1 MSSHAGLRTRPLD
14 PVVTLPALRLRTLAP
29 LLLGAG
35 LAAAALVAKG
45 GTTLGPATSVAIAVT
60 LVGAGVAIYAQLFAP
75 TPQRRWGGVTL
86 ALLAGLTAW
95 TALSIAWSVAPA
107 DSWAEANRT
116 VAYLAAFAGALGI
129 ARLAPERGRTIIAA
143 VLVACLTV
151 CVVAMFDKAFPAVT
165 NSTAELARLRE
176 PLGYWNALGLL
187 AAMAVPAAL
196 WLGARREG
204 TALGRAT
211 AYPLLGIALV
221 TLLFAY
227 SRGALAALLAGLVVW
242 FAIVPLRLRSLVVLV
257 SGCLGAGAIT
267 AWAFSQDALSED
279 RQPLAE
285 RIAAGHSLAL
295 LLVAMILLLLAAGLA
310 VQWARENHP
319 PSPGLRRACA
329 LAALCAAALVP
340 VVALGAL
347 AASERGL
354 GGSVS
359 QAWNSFFAT
368 SATAPSYGPDRLTAT
383 GSKRGAYWSEAQA
396 VWNNN
401 RIEGA
406 GAGGYATARLRYRQ
420 DTVDVRHAHG
430 YLPQTAA
437 DLGIVGVLLSLAL
450 LAAWAI
456 AARRSTR
463 RPGPDPWAPAE
474 QPVWRTPGAWPGALA
489 ARGRALAPGHLNAR
503 LRSAYERAGAPAQ
516 AQPAVETARV
526 ELMVLVVIVV
536 IFGLHSAIDWTWAF
550 PGTALVALVCAGY
563 VAGHGPLAAVAA
575 RRSAPVQGRTAA
587 AVAIGVI
594 ALATVWA
601 IWQPQRAQAAVESS
615 AALLVNQRTA
625 DARLLAQTAARRDPV
640 SPEPLFQW
648 ADVEAAARQ
657 PRAGVIILERAQRAQ
672 PQNPDTWRALGQY
685 QLDVAGNPSGAY
697 QAFRAALRLDP
708 LSPTL
713 RASYSRAY
721 ERLPRRGAA
730 GQPPPRASR
739 TARRQAA
746 KRADAGA
753 AGTSAEAVARCR
765 QTVSKLQGQLNQGGL
780 AADKAAKKRTR
791 LRRCQQ
797 VIAAGG

>member
-1 MSSHAGLRTRPLD
+1 
-14 PVVTLPALRLRTLAP
+14 VVTLPAAAARALAP

-35 LAAAALVAKG
+35 LAIAALVAKG

-60 LVGAGVAIYAQLFAP
+60 LVGAGVAIYAQLLAP
-75 TPQRRWGGVTL
+75 TPQRRWGVVTL
-86 ALLAGLTAW
+86 GLRGALTAW

-116 VAYLAAFAGALGI
+116 VAYLAAFAGALGL

-151 CVVAMFDKAFPAVT
+151 CVVALFDKAFPAVT

-187 AAMAVPAAL
+187 AAMAVPGAM

-204 TALGRAT
+204 TAVGRAC

-221 TLLFAY
+221 TLMFSY
-227 SRGALAALLAGLVVW
+227 SRGALAALVGGLVLW
-242 FAIVPLRLRSLVVLV
+242 FAIVPLRLRSLVVLGV
-257 SGCLGAGAIT
+257 GALGAGAMT

-310 VQWARENHP
+310 VQWARDNHP
-319 PSPGLRRACA
+319 PSPGARRACA

-340 VVALGAL
+340 VVVVGAL
-347 AASERGL
+347 AVSERGL

-368 SATAPSYGPDRLTAT
+368 SASAPSYGPDRLTAT

-437 DLGIVGVLLSLAL
+437 DLGIVGVALSLAL

-456 AARRSTR
+456 AAQRSTR
-463 RPGPDPWAPAE
+463 LPGPEPWGPDA
-474 QPVWRTPGAWPGALA
+474 QRTWRSPQAWSGALVTRA
-489 ARGRALAPGHLNAR
+489 RALAPGR
-503 LRSAYERAGAPAQ
+503 LTGSMRGAYERAGGPAES
-516 AQPAVETARV
+516 QPAVETARV
-526 ELMVLVVIVV
+526 ELLVLVVVV
-536 IFGLHSAIDWTWAF
+536 AIFGLHSAIDWTWAF

-563 VAGHGPLAAVAA
+563 VSGHGPLAAVAA

-587 AVAIGVI
+587 AVAIAVI
-594 ALATVWA
+594 ALAASWA
-601 IWQPQRAQAAVESS
+601 IWQPQRAH
-615 AALLVNQRTA
+615 
-625 DARLLAQTAARRDPV
+625 
-640 SPEPLFQW
+640 
-648 ADVEAAARQ
+648 
-657 PRAGVIILERAQRAQ
+657 
-672 PQNPDTWRALGQY
+672 
-685 QLDVAGNPSGAY
+685 
-697 QAFRAALRLDP
+697 
-708 LSPTL
+708 
-713 RASYSRAY
+713 
-721 ERLPRRGAA
+721 
-730 GQPPPRASR
+730 
-739 TARRQAA
+739 
-746 KRADAGA
+746 
-753 AGTSAEAVARCR
+753 
-765 QTVSKLQGQLNQGGL
+765 
-780 AADKAAKKRTR
+780 
-791 LRRCQQ
+791 RRC
-797 VIAAGG
+797 AR

>member
-1 MSSHAGLRTRPLD
+1 M
-14 PVVTLPALRLRTLAP
+14 VTLPAVRLRAVLP

-35 LAAAALVAKG
+35 LAAAALIAKG
-45 GTTLGPATSVAIAVT
+45 GLIMGPATSVAIAVT
-60 LVGAGVAIYAQLFAP
+60 LIGAGIAIYALLLAP

-86 ALLAGLTAW
+86 ALLAALTAW

-129 ARLAPERGRTIIAA
+129 ARLAPERGRTILTA

-151 CVVAMFDKAFPAVT
+151 CVVALFDKSFPAVT

-187 AAMAVPAAL
+187 AALAVPAAL

-204 TALGRAT
+204 TALGRAA

-227 SRGALAALLAGLVVW
+227 SRGALAALVLGLVVW
-242 FAIVPLRLRSLVVLV
+242 FAIVPLRLRSLVVLAV
-257 SGCLGAGAIT
+257 GSLGAGAIT
-267 AWAFSQDALSED
+267 AWSFSQDALSED

-285 RIAAGHSLAL
+285 RIAAGHALAL

-310 VQWARENHP
+310 VQWVRENHP
-319 PSPGLRRACA
+319 PSPSVRRTSA
-329 LAALCAAALVP
+329 LAALCAAALLP
-340 VVALGAL
+340 VAGLGAL
-347 AASERGL
+347 ALSDQGV

-368 SATAPSYGPDRLTAT
+368 GAAAPSYGPDRLTAT

-396 VWNNN
+396 VWDNN
-401 RIEGA
+401 RLEGA

-437 DLGIVGVLLSLAL
+437 DLGIVGVVLSLAL
-450 LAAWAI
+450 LAAWAG

-463 RPGPDPWAPAE
+463 RPGPEPWAPAA
-474 QPVWRTPGAWPGALA
+474 QPTWRTPGAWPGALA
-489 ARGRALAPGHLNAR
+489 TRGRALAPGRAVAS
-503 LRSAYERAGAPAQ
+503 LRGAYERAGHSPQ
-516 AQPAVETARV
+516 AQPAVESARI
-526 ELMVLVVIVV
+526 ELLVLVVIVV

-563 VAGHGPLAAVAA
+563 VAGHGPLAALAA

-587 AVAIGVI
+587 AVAIAVI
-594 ALATVWA
+594 ALAAAWA
-601 IWQPQRAQAAVESS
+601 IWQPQRAQAAVDSS
-615 AALLVNQRTA
+615 AALLVDERTA
-625 DARLLAQTAARRDPV
+625 DARLLAQTAVRRDPV

-657 PRAGVIILERAQRAQ
+657 PRTGVLILERAQRAQ

-685 QLDVAGNPSGAY
+685 QLDVAGNPSAAY
-697 QAFRAALRLDP
+697 QAFRTALRLDP
-708 LSPTL
+708 RSPTL
-713 RASYSRAY
+713 AAAYARAF
-721 ERLPRRGAA
+721 ERLPRRGSA
-730 GQPPPRASR
+730 GQPASS
-739 TARRQAA
+739 TAKSPA
-746 KRADAGA
+746 A
-753 AGTSAEAVARCR
+753 AGGDGGDGVTPQEVIAECR
-765 QTVSKLQGQLNQGGL
+765 EVQRKLQGQLREGGL
-780 AADKAAKKRTR
+780 SAEKVAKKRAK
-791 LRRCQQ
+791 LRRCEQI
-797 VIAAGG
+797 IARAG